1 MNKCGVNSRL
11 FNFGC
16 LWLVLFSNMQTEPVQ
31 LQGAWAQPIPPCWY
45 LKSLVFNFKQ
55 SAFET
60 RTLPIPSIPGQTLL
74 QPLKWT
80 EFQGRAQQ
88 ISRRGNRTYFQLIL
102 NQILI
107 VWPHCFTILLEGN
120 SLGIRHTPIQIKSQ
134 NHLSKL
140 NN

>member
-16 LWLVLFSNMQTEPVQ
+16 LWLVLFLNMQTEPVQ
-31 LQGAWAQPIPPCWY
+31 LQGAWAQPIPPCGISDPFN
-45 LKSLVFNFKQ
+45 LKQ
-55 SAFET
+55 TAFET
-60 RTLPIPSIPGQTLL
+60 STLPIPSIPGQTLL
-74 QPLKWT
+74 QPLKWI

-88 ISRRGNRTYFQLIL
+88 ISRRGNRTYSQLIL

-107 VWPHCFTILLEGN
+107 VWPHCFIILLEGN